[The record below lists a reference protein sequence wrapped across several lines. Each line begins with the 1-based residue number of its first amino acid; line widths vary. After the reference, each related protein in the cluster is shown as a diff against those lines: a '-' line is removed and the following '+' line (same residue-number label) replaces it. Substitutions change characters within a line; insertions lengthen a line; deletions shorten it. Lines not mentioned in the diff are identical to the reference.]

1 MTFQISKLDTL
12 GGGGWASV
20 KELLINADL
29 VGTRDTAPHV

>member
-12 GGGGWASV
+12 GWASV

>member
-1 MTFQISKLDTL
+1 MTFQISKLDTFGVGL
-12 GGGGWASV
+12 R